1 MTSKFKTIDLNKV
14 TSTSLKKRR
23 SLVSLS
29 GLAKVPG
36 TSGAIS
42 FFDSLP
48 RFLKA
53 DDLKSLIKAI
63 ISARRK
69 NKPVVLMCGGHLI
82 KVGLNPVIIDLINR
96 GLITGLCMNGAGLIH
111 DSEIALAG
119 KTSEDVL
126 TGIADGSFG
135 MSADTSSL
143 FNEICK
149 CAGTN
154 NIGLGEAAGQTLKK
168 IKAPNLKYSLLSACH
183 RKKIPAMIHIAV
195 NTDIVCQH
203 HDYDPAAAAE
213 ASHHDFK
220 ILARIIS
227 DSENGGV
234 FINVG
239 SAVVLPEVF
248 LKALTVSRNIYK
260 RPYKIVTA
268 NFDMINHYRPGENI
282 VRRPTAMGGKGYN
295 FTGHHEIMIP
305 LLAWGLKAMSKQ
317 Q

>member
-1 MTSKFKTIDLNKV
+1 
-14 TSTSLKKRR
+14 
-23 SLVSLS
+23 
-29 GLAKVPG
+29 
-36 TSGAIS
+36 
-42 FFDSLP
+42 
-48 RFLKA
+48 
-53 DDLKSLIKAI
+53 
-63 ISARRK
+63 
-69 NKPVVLMCGGHLI
+69 
-82 KVGLNPVIIDLINR
+82 
-96 GLITGLCMNGAGLIH
+96 
-111 DSEIALAG
+111 
-119 KTSEDVL
+119 
-126 TGIADGSFG
+126 
-135 MSADTSSL
+135 
-143 FNEICK
+143 
-149 CAGTN
+149 
-154 NIGLGEAAGQTLKK
+154 
-168 IKAPNLKYSLLSACH
+168 
-183 RKKIPAMIHIAV
+183 MIHIAV

-203 HDYDPAAAAE
+203 HDYDPAAAAK